1 MPVSDVV
8 NYDYMR
14 QHVAD
19 VMLYD
24 AQRLI
29 FTVDHDVFGGE
40 KPIYTQ
46 AETFK
51 CGLKIIRI
59 SEQPSFT
66 GTSEHI
72 DARVRIPYSMFDVFQ
87 QRDRLR
93 VSVEGDSIDYDIV
106 GPIAKT
112 PFTVVLEVNRVQD

>member
-1 MPVSDVV
+1 MSVSDYI

-14 QHVAD
+14 QYVAD

-24 AQRLI
+24 ATRLV

-40 KPIYTQ
+40 QPTYTA

-51 CGLKIIRI
+51 CGVKIIRT

-66 GTSEHI
+66 GTSEHV
-72 DARVRIPYSMFDVFQ
+72 DARVRVPYDLFGVFQ

-93 VSVEGDSIDYDIV
+93 ISVDGDAVDYDIV
-106 GPIAKT
+106 GPVSKT
-112 PFTVVLEVNRVQD
+112 PFTVVLEVSRVQE